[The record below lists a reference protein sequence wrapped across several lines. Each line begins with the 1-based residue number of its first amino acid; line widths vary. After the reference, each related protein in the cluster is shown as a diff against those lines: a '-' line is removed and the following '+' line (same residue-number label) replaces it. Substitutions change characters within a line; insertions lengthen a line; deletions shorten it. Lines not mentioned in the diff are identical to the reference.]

1 MYNLKQSFQIAFY
14 NFRLWKKNPR
24 VIMTFV
30 LAFVLCL
37 MLSDKAVSLA
47 RSYGTSMQILEAFV
61 WTFGD
66 ANSIMISSLLL
77 ILLFA
82 DMPFISQGTPYFL
95 CRTKRVLWIWGQV
108 IYVVL
113 ATLLY
118 TLFLLAVS
126 CVICAPQSFPGN
138 MWSETGA
145 LLGYSGVGVKIAL
158 PASVKTMEMSQPYQC
173 AAVIFVLITLYSL
186 VIASIML
193 LFNLCKSQFLGV
205 LSVFTLNLYG
215 LLLNPQIFMALFQI
229 PQAMEYK
236 ANVAAGWLSPLN
248 HATYYM
254 HNFGYDY
261 LPRIW
266 MSVGVFLVFLLFNL
280 FMICRRVRRYE
291 FHFLQLNE

>member
-95 CRTKRVLWIWGQV
+95 CRTKRFLWIWGQV

-215 LLLNPQIFMALFQI
+215 LLLNPQIFMTLFQI

-266 MSVGVFLVFLLFNL
+266 MSIGVFLVFLLFNL

>member
-1 MYNLKQSFQIAFY
+1 MHDIKQSFQIAGY
-14 NFRLWKKNPR
+14 NFHLWKKNPR
-24 VIMTFV
+24 VIMTFA

-47 RSYGTSMQILEAFV
+47 KSYGTNMQILEAFV

-82 DMPFISQGTPYFL
+82 DMPFISQATPYFL
-95 CRTKRVLWIWGQV
+95 CRTKRSLWVWGQV

-113 ATLLY
+113 ATVIY
-118 TLFLLAVS
+118 TSFLLAVS
-126 CVICAPQSFPGN
+126 CIICAPLSFPGN

-158 PASVKTMEMSQPYQC
+158 PATVKTMEMSYPYQC
-173 AAVIFVLITLYSL
+173 AAVIFLLITLYSL
-186 VIASIML
+186 MIASVML
-193 LFNLCKSQFLGV
+193 LFNLCKSQFMGV
-205 LSVFTLNLYG
+205 LSVFALNLYG
-215 LLLNPQIFMALFQI
+215 LLLNPQIFMTLFRL
-229 PQAMEYK
+229 PLTMEYK
-236 ANVAAGWLSPLN
+236 ANIAVGWLSPLN

-254 HNFGYDY
+254 HNFGYDN

-266 MSVGVFLVFLLFNL
+266 MSAGVFVGIITMNLLFVSK
-280 FMICRRVRRYE
+280 IVRKYE
-291 FHFLQLNE
+291 FHFQQLNE

>member
-1 MYNLKQSFQIAFY
+1 MHDIKQSFQIAGY
-14 NFRLWKKNPR
+14 NFHLWKKNPR
-24 VIMTFV
+24 VIMTFA

-47 RSYGTSMQILEAFV
+47 KSYGTNMQILEAFV

-95 CRTKRVLWIWGQV
+95 YRTKRSLWVWGQV

-113 ATLLY
+113 ATVIY
-118 TLFLLAVS
+118 TSFLLAVS
-126 CVICAPQSFPGN
+126 CIICAPLSFPGN

-145 LLGYSGVGVKIAL
+145 LLGYSGIGVKIAL
-158 PASVKTMEMSQPYQC
+158 PATVKTMEMSYPYQC
-173 AAVIFVLITLYSL
+173 AAVIFLLTTLYSL
-186 VIASIML
+186 MMASVML
-193 LFNLCKSQFLGV
+193 LFNLCKSQFMGV
-205 LSVFTLNLYG
+205 LSVFVLNLYG
-215 LLLNPQIFMALFQI
+215 LLLKPQIFMTLFRL
-229 PQAMEYK
+229 PLTMEYK
-236 ANVAAGWLSPLN
+236 ANIAVGWLSPLN

-254 HNFGYDY
+254 HNFGYDN

-266 MSVGVFLVFLLFNL
+266 MSAGVFGGIIAINMLL
-280 FMICRRVRRYE
+280 ISKIVRKYE

>member
-291 FHFLQLNE
+291 FHFLQINE

>member
-215 LLLNPQIFMALFQI
+215 LLLNPQIFMTLFQI

-266 MSVGVFLVFLLFNL
+266 MSIGVFLVFLLFNL

>member
-1 MYNLKQSFQIAFY
+1 MHDIKQSFQIAGY
-14 NFRLWKKNPR
+14 NFHLWKTNPR
-24 VIMTFV
+24 VIMTFA

-47 RSYGTSMQILEAFV
+47 KSYGTNMQILEAFV

-95 CRTKRVLWIWGQV
+95 CRTKRSLWVWGQV

-113 ATLLY
+113 ATVIY
-118 TLFLLAVS
+118 TSFLLAVS
-126 CVICAPQSFPGN
+126 CIICAPLSFPGN

-145 LLGYSGVGVKIAL
+145 LLGYSGIGVKIAL
-158 PASVKTMEMSQPYQC
+158 PATVKTMEMSYPYQC
-173 AAVIFVLITLYSL
+173 AAVIFLLTTLYSL
-186 VIASIML
+186 MMASVML
-193 LFNLCKSQFLGV
+193 LFNLCKSQFVGV
-205 LSVFTLNLYG
+205 LSVFALNLYG
-215 LLLNPQIFMALFQI
+215 LLLNPQIFMTLLHL
-229 PQAMEYK
+229 PLTMEYK
-236 ANVAAGWLSPLN
+236 ANIAVGWLSPLN

-254 HNFGYDY
+254 HNFGYDN

-266 MSVGVFLVFLLFNL
+266 MSAGVFGGIIAMNLLL
-280 FMICRRVRRYE
+280 ISKIVRKYE

>member
-1 MYNLKQSFQIAFY
+1 MRDIKQSFQIAFY

-24 VIMTFV
+24 VIMTFA

-47 RSYGTSMQILEAFV
+47 NSYGTNMQILEAFV

-66 ANSIMISSLLL
+66 GNSIMISSLLL

-82 DMPFISQGTPYFL
+82 DMPFISQGTPYYL
-95 CRTKRVLWIWGQV
+95 YRTKRSLWVWGQI

-113 ATLLY
+113 ATVLY
-118 TLFLLAVS
+118 TSFLLAVS
-126 CVICAPQSFPGN
+126 CIICAPLSFPGN

-158 PASVKTMEMSQPYQC
+158 PASVKTMEMSYPYQC
-173 AAVIFVLITLYSL
+173 AAVIFLLTTLYSL
-186 VIASIML
+186 VIASVML
-193 LFNLCKSQFLGV
+193 LFNLCKSQFMGV
-205 LSVFTLNLYG
+205 ISAFVLNLYG
-215 LLLNPQIFMALFQI
+215 LLLSPQIFMALFEL
-229 PQAMEYK
+229 PQTMEYK
-236 ANVAAGWLSPLN
+236 ANLAVGWLSPLN

-266 MSVGVFLVFLLFNL
+266 MSTGMFGGILIIILLL
-280 FMICRRVRRYE
+280 ICKMAHRYE

>member
-215 LLLNPQIFMALFQI
+215 LLLNPQIFMTLFQI